1 MKFAAIATD
10 TTSRL
15 SIRARCEALGVTEQG
30 YHAHVGRRHGLSRWQ
45 RADDA
50 LIPHIIA
57 AHETGRGHYGTP
69 RLKTE
74 LAKEGLHISRG
85 RIGRLRDFVGL
96 AVRAVKPFVR
106 TTDSNHGLGFSPN
119 LLNREFVAPAPNTVW
134 VSDITYLWC
143 TDHWLY
149 LCLIVDCFSGALV
162 GRQLSATIN
171 AALVQDTLAMAVRT
185 RQPAPGC
192 IFHSDRGKQYAS
204 VDFRQDLAAHH
215 FEQSMS
221 RRANCWDNA
230 VAESVFGRLK
240 TELGD
245 TFQTDYEART
255 NIYEYID
262 VFYNHIRIH
271 TRHDMA
277 PLKFEQQERLVA

>member
-1 MKFAAIATD
+1 MKFAAIASD
-10 TTSRL
+10 TTSSL

-30 YHAHVGRRHGLSRWQ
+30 YHAHVDRRHGLSRWQ

-85 RIGRLRDFVGL
+85 RIGRLRDSVGL
-96 AVRAVKPFVR
+96 AVRTVKPFVR
-106 TTDSNHGLGFSPN
+106 TTDSNHGLGVSPN
-119 LLNREFVAPAPNTVW
+119 LLNREFVARAPNTVW

-143 TDHWLY
+143 ADHWLY
-149 LCLIVDCFSGALV
+149 LCLIVDCFSGAIV
-162 GRQLSATIN
+162 GRQLSASIN
-171 AALVQDTLAMAVRT
+171 ADLVQDTLAMAIRT
-185 RQPAPGC
+185 RQPARGC
-192 IFHSDRGKQYAS
+192 LFHSDQGSQYAS
-204 VDFRQDLAAHH
+204 IAFREDLEEHG
-215 FEQSMS
+215 FTQSMS

-230 VAESVFGRLK
+230 MAESVFGRLK

-245 TFQTDYEART
+245 TFHNDYEART
-255 NIYEYID
+255 IVYEYID
-262 VFYNHIRIH
+262 IFYNHIRIH
-271 TRHDMA
+271 SRHDMA
-277 PLKFEQQERLVA
+277 PLKFEQLERLAA

>member
-1 MKFAAIATD
+1 MKFAAIVAD
-10 TTSRL
+10 TTCTL

-30 YHAHVGRRHGLSRWQ
+30 YFAHVGRDHWLSGWQ

-50 LIPHIIA
+50 LLPHIIA
-57 AHETGRGHYGTP
+57 AHEIGRGTYGTP
-69 RLKTE
+69 RLKTA
-74 LAKEGLHISRG
+74 LAKEGIHVSRG
-85 RIGRLRDFVGL
+85 RIGRLRDMVGL
-96 AVRAVKPFVR
+96 AVRTVKPFVR

-119 LLNREFVAPAPNTVW
+119 ALNREFMTQAPNTVW

-143 TDHWLY
+143 VDHWLY
-149 LCLIVDCFSGALV
+149 LCLIVDCFSGAIV

-192 IFHSDRGKQYAS
+192 IFHSDRGSQYAS
-204 VDFRQDLAAHH
+204 LDFRRDLKQHH

-245 TFQTDYEART
+245 TFQTDHEART
-255 NIYEYID
+255 SVYEYID
-262 VFYNHIRIH
+262 IFYNHIRIH
-271 TRHDMA
+271 TRHNMA
-277 PLKFEQQERLVA
+277 PLKFERQELLAA